1 MKRMMLL
8 ATMLLVFSF
17 TTAFAQNNRGKECSD
32 TCMVECSKKSGADC
46 AKACPAKQECK
57 SKCTSECEKKNCADC
72 PNNKECKGKCTA
84 ECDKE
89 SCSDCPN
96 TCPNKKEGDG
106 KGNAGRGKMEREGG
120 KPAAPRGSGAGQ

>member
-1 MKRMMLL
+1 MMLL

-17 TTAFAQNNRGKECSD
+17 TTAFAQNNCGRKCND
-32 TCMVECSKKSGADC
+32 TCVVECSKKAGAAC
-46 AKACPAKQECK
+46 TKACPANKECK
-57 SKCTSECEKKNCADC
+57 GKCTSECNKKNCADC